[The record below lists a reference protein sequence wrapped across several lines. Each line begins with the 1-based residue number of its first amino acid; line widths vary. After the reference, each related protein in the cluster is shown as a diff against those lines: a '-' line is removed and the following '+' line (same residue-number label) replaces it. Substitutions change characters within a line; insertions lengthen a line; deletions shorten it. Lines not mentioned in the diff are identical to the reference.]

1 MSGTLPTSMASP
13 SSIEDRRA
21 EVQAK
26 LEAELERI
34 VGSGEYAAW
43 FAKMASFHRYSPTNA
58 AWILAQAP
66 DATKVASYRTWQ
78 QVGRQVRKGETG
90 IMVLHP
96 KPYWVDPTTGERVR
110 PPRSA
115 TERARLEQRTR
126 FGTGHVFDMSQTD
139 GEPLPELGRPAPAD
153 APDALADHLGAW
165 CAEQG
170 VTVETRDLPPGLYG
184 YYEPGGDRIV
194 LASTNTPGEQ
204 VATLAHELAHRQD
217 PELVRA
223 EVVGDRRYYAHN
235 RADCEAVAEAA
246 AHAVSARFNHDIT
259 GHSAG
264 YIAGWVQGDV
274 GRLTELQQRV
284 GKVATTLLPPDRL
297 DLVLDAARQ
306 QAAATARSASRVAG
320 RARS

>member
-1 MSGTLPTSMASP
+1 MTATTSTTPKP
-13 SSIEDRRA
+13 SADERRA
-21 EVQAK
+21 EIQAK
-26 LEAELERI
+26 LEAELQRI
-34 VGSGEYAAW
+34 VDSGEYAAW

-115 TERARLEQRTR
+115 AQRARLEQRTG
-126 FGTGHVFDMSQTD
+126 FGVGHVFDVAQTD
-139 GEPLPELGRPAPAD
+139 GEPLPELGRPAPRD
-153 APDALADHLGAW
+153 APRTLADHLDAW
-165 CAEQG
+165 CVEQG
-170 VTVETRDLPPGLYG
+170 VTVETRALPPGLYG
-184 YYEPGGDRIV
+184 YYQRDGDRIV
-194 LASTNTPGEQ
+194 LATSNTDGER

-217 PELVRA
+217 PELVQA

-246 AHAVSARFNHDIT
+246 AHAISARFNLDIT

-264 YIAGWVQGDV
+264 YIASWVKGDV
-274 GRLTELQQRV
+274 ARLSELHQRV
-284 GKVATTLLPPDRL
+284 GKVTTTLLAPDQL

-306 QAAATARSASRVAG
+306 QATTTRTPKSAG
-320 RARS
+320 RSRS